1 MASLATGT
9 LFPHE
14 LVTEMFSKVVGRSS
28 VAKLAAQTPI
38 PFSGIDVMTFS
49 LDTDVAIV
57 GEGAAKPAGD
67 ATVGTVTIR
76 PIKVVYQSRVNDEF
90 MRCAEEKQLQYL
102 QAFTDGY
109 AKKIARGL
117 DIMVFHGL
125 DPKTNATSSII
136 GANCLDRASSVALEA
151 YSSAAVEGDITA
163 AIGALGEG
171 YVCDGIAMSPAF
183 ATALSQV
190 SLAGGQRP
198 YEDFM
203 WGGNPGTIRGIPCDV
218 NPTVAVSASTATLL
232 PYAYLGDWSAFR
244 WGYAANIPLEVIEYG
259 NPDGGTYDLKQANQV
274 LLRTEAYVGWGIL
287 DPKAFARIATT
298 A

>member
-1 MASLATGT
+1 MASLAANT
-9 LFPHE
+9 LFPRE
-14 LVTEMFSKVVGRSS
+14 LVTELFSKVNGHSS
-28 VAKLAAQTPI
+28 VAKLANQI
-38 PFSGIDVMTFS
+38 PMSFSGTDVMTFS
-49 LDTDVAIV
+49 LDSDVAIV

-67 ATVGTVTIR
+67 ATVATVTIR
-76 PIKVVYQSRVNDEF
+76 PVKVVYQSRVNDEF
-90 MRCAEEKQLQYL
+90 MHCAEEKQLQYL

-125 DPKTNATSSII
+125 DPKTSTISSII
-136 GANCLDRASSVALEA
+136 GANCLDRAASVALEA
-151 YSSAAVEGDITA
+151 YTSAAVEGDITA

-171 YVCDGIAMSPAF
+171 YVCNGIAMSPAF

-198 YEDFM
+198 YEEFM
-203 WGGNPGTIRGIPCDV
+203 WGGNPGAVRGINADV

-244 WGYAANIPLEVIEYG
+244 WGYASNMPLEVIEYG

-274 LLRTEAYVGWGIL
+274 LLRTEAYIGWGIL

>member
-1 MASLATGT
+1 MASIAAGT
-9 LFPHE
+9 LFPRE
-14 LVTEMFSKVVGRSS
+14 LVTELFSKVTGRSS
-28 VAKLAAQTPI
+28 VAKLAGQTPL

-49 LDTDVAIV
+49 LDNDVSIV
-57 GEGAAKPAGD
+57 GEGDAKPAGD

-90 MRCAEEKQLQYL
+90 MHCAEEKQLQYL

-125 DPKTNATSSII
+125 DPKAGTTSSII
-136 GANCLDRASSVALEA
+136 GANCLDRAASVSLEA

-163 AIGALGEG
+163 AIGALGDG
-171 YVCDGIAMSPAF
+171 YVCNGIAMSPAF
-183 ATALSQV
+183 ATALSQIE
-190 SLAGGQRP
+190 LKGGQRP
-198 YEDFM
+198 YEAFM
-203 WGGNPGTIRGIPCDV
+203 WGGNPGAIRGINADV

-232 PYAYLGDWSAFR
+232 PYAYLGDWDAFR
-244 WGYAANIPLEVIEYG
+244 WGYAMNMPLEVIEYG
-259 NPDGGTYDLKQANQV
+259 NPDGGAYDLKQANQV

>member
-1 MASLATGT
+1 MASVNAST

-28 VAKLAAQTPI
+28 VAKLADQTPI
-38 PFSGIDVMTFS
+38 PFSGVDVMTFS
-49 LDTDVAIV
+49 MDDDIAIV

-67 ATVGTVTIR
+67 ASVGTVKIV
-76 PIKVVYQSRVNDEF
+76 PIKVVYQSRVSDEF
-90 MRCAEEKQLQYL
+90 IHCAEEKRLVYL

-125 DPKTNATSSII
+125 DPKSGTTSSII
-136 GANCLDRASSVALEA
+136 GANCLDRAASVSLEA
-151 YSSAAVEGDITA
+151 YSSAAVEGDVTA
-163 AIGALGEG
+163 AIGAMGEG
-171 YVCDGIAMSPAF
+171 YVCNGIAMSPAF

-190 SLAGGQRP
+190 SLSGGQRP

-203 WGGNPGTIRGIPCDV
+203 WGGNPGAIRGIPADV
-218 NPTVAVSASTATLL
+218 NPTVAVTASTATLL

-244 WGYAANIPLEVIEYG
+244 WGYAAQLPLEVIEYG
-259 NPDGGTYDLKQANQV
+259 NPDGGAYDLKQSNQV
-274 LLRTEAYVGWGIL
+274 LLRSEAYIGWGIL
-287 DPKAFARIATT
+287 DPTAFARIATT

>member
-1 MASLATGT
+1 MASLAANT
-9 LFPHE
+9 LFPRE
-14 LVTEMFSKVVGRSS
+14 LVTELFSKVNGHSS
-28 VAKLAAQTPI
+28 VAKLANQI
-38 PFSGIDVMTFS
+38 PMSFSGTDVMTFS

-67 ATVGTVTIR
+67 ATVAPVTIR
-76 PIKVVYQSRVNDEF
+76 PVKVVYQSRVNDEF
-90 MRCAEEKQLQYL
+90 MHCAEEKQLQYL

-125 DPKTNATSSII
+125 DPKTSTTSSII
-136 GANCLDRASSVALEA
+136 GANCLDRAASVALEA
-151 YSSAAVEGDITA
+151 YTSAAVEGDITA

-171 YVCDGIAMSPAF
+171 YVCNGIAMSPAF

-198 YEDFM
+198 YEEFM
-203 WGGNPGTIRGIPCDV
+203 WGGNPGAVRGINADV

-232 PYAYLGDWSAFR
+232 PYVYLGDWSAFR
-244 WGYAANIPLEVIEYG
+244 WGYASNMPLEVIEYG

-274 LLRTEAYVGWGIL
+274 LLRTEAYIGWGIL
-287 DPKAFARIATT
+287 DPTAFARIATT

>member
-1 MASLATGT
+1 MASLAANT
-9 LFPHE
+9 LFPRE
-14 LVTEMFSKVVGRSS
+14 LVTELFSKVNGHSS
-28 VAKLAAQTPI
+28 VAKLANQI
-38 PFSGIDVMTFS
+38 PMSFSGTDVMTFS
-49 LDTDVAIV
+49 LDTDVSIV

-67 ATVGTVTIR
+67 ATVATVTIR
-76 PIKVVYQSRVNDEF
+76 PVKVVYQSRVNDEF
-90 MRCAEEKQLQYL
+90 MHCAEEKQLQYL

-125 DPKTNATSSII
+125 DPKTSTTSSII
-136 GANCLDRASSVALEA
+136 GANCLDRAASVALEA
-151 YSSAAVEGDITA
+151 YTSAAVEGDITA

-171 YVCDGIAMSPAF
+171 YVCNGIAMSPAF

-198 YEDFM
+198 YEEFM
-203 WGGNPGTIRGIPCDV
+203 WGGNPGAVRGINADV

-244 WGYAANIPLEVIEYG
+244 WGYASNMPLEVIEYG

-274 LLRTEAYVGWGIL
+274 LLRTEAYIGWGIL

>member
-1 MASLATGT
+1 MASLAANT
-9 LFPHE
+9 LFPRE
-14 LVTEMFSKVVGRSS
+14 LVTELFSKVSGHSS
-28 VAKLAAQTPI
+28 VAKLAGQTPL

-57 GEGAAKPAGD
+57 GEGAQKPAGD

-90 MRCAEEKQLQYL
+90 MHCAEEKQLAYL

-125 DPKTNATSSII
+125 DPKTSTTSSII
-136 GANCLDRASSVALEA
+136 GANCLDRAASVSLEA
-151 YSSAAVEGDITA
+151 YSSAAVEGDVTA
-163 AIGALGEG
+163 AISALGDG
-171 YVCDGIAMSPAF
+171 YVCNGIAMSPAF
-183 ATALSQV
+183 ATALSQIE
-190 SLAGGQRP
+190 LKGGQRP

-203 WGGNPGTIRGIPCDV
+203 WGGNPGTIRGIPADV
-218 NPTVAVSASTATLL
+218 NPTVAVTASTATLL

-244 WGYAANIPLEVIEYG
+244 WGYAANMPLEVIEYG
-259 NPDGGTYDLKQANQV
+259 NPDGGSYDLKQANQV
-274 LLRTEAYVGWGIL
+274 LLRTEAYIGWGIL
-287 DPKAFARIATT
+287 DPTAFARIATT

>member
-1 MASLATGT
+1 MASLAANT
-9 LFPHE
+9 LFPRE
-14 LVTEMFSKVVGRSS
+14 LVTELFSKVNGHSS
-28 VAKLAAQTPI
+28 VAKLANQI
-38 PFSGIDVMTFS
+38 PMSFSGTDVMTFS

-67 ATVGTVTIR
+67 ATVAPVTIR
-76 PIKVVYQSRVNDEF
+76 PVKVVYQSRVNDEF
-90 MRCAEEKQLQYL
+90 MHCAEEKQLQYL

-125 DPKTNATSSII
+125 DPKSSTTSSII
-136 GANCLDRASSVALEA
+136 GANCLDRAASVALEA
-151 YSSAAVEGDITA
+151 YTSAAVEGDITA

-171 YVCDGIAMSPAF
+171 YVCNGIAMSPAF

-198 YEDFM
+198 YEEFM
-203 WGGNPGTIRGIPCDV
+203 WGGNPGAVRGINADV

-244 WGYAANIPLEVIEYG
+244 WGYASNMPLEVIEYG

-274 LLRTEAYVGWGIL
+274 LLRTEAYIGWGIL
-287 DPKAFARIATT
+287 DPTAFARIATT

>member
-1 MASLATGT
+1 MASLSTGT
-9 LFPHE
+9 LFPRE
-14 LVTEMFSKVVGRSS
+14 LVTELFSKVNGKSS
-28 VAKLAAQTPI
+28 VAKLAGQTPL

-49 LDTDVAIV
+49 LDNDVAIV
-57 GEGAAKPAGD
+57 GEGTAKPAGD

-90 MRCAEEKQLQYL
+90 MHCAEEKQLQYL

-125 DPKTNATSSII
+125 DPKTTTTSSII
-136 GANCLDRASSVALEA
+136 GANCLDRAASVALEA

-163 AIGALGEG
+163 AIGALGDG
-171 YVCDGIAMSPAF
+171 YVCNGIAMSPAF

-190 SLAGGQRP
+190 TLAGGQRP
-198 YEDFM
+198 YEEFM
-203 WGGNPGTIRGIPCDV
+203 WGGNPGAIRGINADV

-232 PYAYLGDWSAFR
+232 PYAYLGDWDAFR
-244 WGYAANIPLEVIEYG
+244 WGYATSIPLEVIEYG

>member
-1 MASLATGT
+1 MASVNAST

-28 VAKLAAQTPI
+28 VAKLADQTPI
-38 PFSGIDVMTFS
+38 PFSGVDVMTFS
-49 LDTDVAIV
+49 MDDDIAIV
-57 GEGAAKPAGD
+57 GECAAKPAGD
-67 ATVGTVTIR
+67 ASVGTVKIV
-76 PIKVVYQSRVNDEF
+76 PIKVVYQSRVSDEF
-90 MRCAEEKQLQYL
+90 IHCAEEKRLVYL

-125 DPKTNATSSII
+125 DPKSGTTSSII
-136 GANCLDRASSVALEA
+136 GANCLDRAASVSLEA
-151 YSSAAVEGDITA
+151 YSSAAVEGDVTA
-163 AIGALGEG
+163 AIGAMGEG
-171 YVCDGIAMSPAF
+171 YVCNGIAMSPAF

-190 SLAGGQRP
+190 SLSGGQRP

-203 WGGNPGTIRGIPCDV
+203 WGGNPGAIRGIPADV
-218 NPTVAVSASTATLL
+218 NPTVAVTASTATLL

-244 WGYAANIPLEVIEYG
+244 WGYAAQLPLEVIEYG
-259 NPDGGTYDLKQANQV
+259 NPDGGAYDLKQSNQV
-274 LLRTEAYVGWGIL
+274 LLRSEAYIGWGIL

>member
-1 MASLATGT
+1 MASVNAGT
-9 LFPHE
+9 LFPHD

-28 VAKLAAQTPI
+28 VAKLADQTPI
-38 PFSGIDVMTFS
+38 PFSGLDVMTFS
-49 LDTDVAIV
+49 MDDDVAIV

-67 ATVGTVTIR
+67 ATAATVKIV
-76 PIKVVYQSRVNDEF
+76 PLKVVYQSRVSDEF
-90 MRCAEEKQLQYL
+90 IHCAEEKKLTYL
-102 QAFTDGY
+102 QAFTDGFT
-109 AKKIARGL
+109 KKIARGL

-125 DPKTNATSSII
+125 DPKTSSTSSII

-163 AIGALGEG
+163 AISALGDG
-171 YVCDGIAMSPAF
+171 YVCNGIAMSPAF

-190 SLAGGQRP
+190 SLSGGQRP

-203 WGGNPGTIRGIPCDV
+203 WGGNPGAIRGINADV
-218 NPTVAVSASTATLL
+218 NPTVAVTASTATLL

-244 WGYAANIPLEVIEYG
+244 WGYIADIPMEVIEYG

-274 LLRTEAYVGWGIL
+274 LLRSEAYIGWGIL

>member
-1 MASLATGT
+1 MASLAANT
-9 LFPHE
+9 LFPRE
-14 LVTEMFSKVVGRSS
+14 LVTELFSKVNGHSS
-28 VAKLAAQTPI
+28 VAKLANQI
-38 PFSGIDVMTFS
+38 PMSFSGTDVMTFS
-49 LDTDVAIV
+49 LDTDVSIV

-67 ATVGTVTIR
+67 ATVATVTIR
-76 PIKVVYQSRVNDEF
+76 PVKVVYQSRVNDEF
-90 MRCAEEKQLQYL
+90 MHCAEEKQLQYL
-102 QAFTDGY
+102 QAFIDGY

-125 DPKTNATSSII
+125 DPKTSTTSSII
-136 GANCLDRASSVALEA
+136 GANCLDRAASVALEA
-151 YSSAAVEGDITA
+151 YTSAAVEGDITA

-171 YVCDGIAMSPAF
+171 YVCNGIAMSPAF

-198 YEDFM
+198 YEEFM
-203 WGGNPGTIRGIPCDV
+203 WGGNPGAVRGINADV

-244 WGYAANIPLEVIEYG
+244 WGYASNMPLEVIEYG

-274 LLRTEAYVGWGIL
+274 LLRTEAYIGWGIL
-287 DPKAFARIATT
+287 DPTAFARIATT

>member
-1 MASLATGT
+1 MASLAANT
-9 LFPHE
+9 LFPRE
-14 LVTEMFSKVVGRSS
+14 LVTELFSKVNGHSS
-28 VAKLAAQTPI
+28 VAKLANQI
-38 PFSGIDVMTFS
+38 PMSFSGTDVMTFS
-49 LDTDVAIV
+49 LDSDVAIV

-67 ATVGTVTIR
+67 ATVATVTIR
-76 PIKVVYQSRVNDEF
+76 PVKVVYQSRVNDEF
-90 MRCAEEKQLQYL
+90 MHCAEEKQLQYL

-125 DPKTNATSSII
+125 DPKSNTISSII
-136 GANCLDRASSVALEA
+136 GANCLDRAASVALEA
-151 YSSAAVEGDITA
+151 YTSAAVEGDITA

-171 YVCDGIAMSPAF
+171 YVCNGIAMSPAF

-198 YEDFM
+198 YEEFM
-203 WGGNPGTIRGIPCDV
+203 WGGNPGAVRGINADV

-244 WGYAANIPLEVIEYG
+244 WGYASNMPLEVIEYG

-274 LLRTEAYVGWGIL
+274 LLRTEAYIGWGIL
-287 DPKAFARIATT
+287 DPTAFARIATT

>member
-1 MASLATGT
+1 MASLAANT
-9 LFPHE
+9 LFPRE
-14 LVTEMFSKVVGRSS
+14 LVTELFSKVNGHSS
-28 VAKLAAQTPI
+28 VAKLAKQI
-38 PFSGIDVMTFS
+38 PMSFSGTDVMTFS
-49 LDTDVAIV
+49 LDTDVSIV

-67 ATVGTVTIR
+67 ATVATVTIR
-76 PIKVVYQSRVNDEF
+76 PVKVVYQSRVNDEF
-90 MRCAEEKQLQYL
+90 MHCAEEKQLQYL

-125 DPKTNATSSII
+125 DPKTSTISSII
-136 GANCLDRASSVALEA
+136 GANCLDRAASVALEA
-151 YSSAAVEGDITA
+151 YTSAAVEGDITA

-171 YVCDGIAMSPAF
+171 YVCNGIAMSPAF

-198 YEDFM
+198 YEEFM
-203 WGGNPGTIRGIPCDV
+203 WGGNPGAVRGINADV

-244 WGYAANIPLEVIEYG
+244 WGYASNMPLEVIEYG

-274 LLRTEAYVGWGIL
+274 LLRTEAYIGWGIL

>member
-1 MASLATGT
+1 MSALATGT
-9 LFPHE
+9 LFPKE
-14 LVTEMFSKVVGRSS
+14 LVTELFSKVTGRSS
-28 VAKLAAQTPI
+28 VAKLAGQTPM

-67 ATVGTVTIR
+67 ATVATVTIR

-90 MRCAEEKQLQYL
+90 MHCAEEKQLQYL

-125 DPKTNATSSII
+125 DPKTATSSSII
-136 GANCLDRASSVALEA
+136 GANCLDRAASVALEA

-163 AIGALGEG
+163 AIGALGDG
-171 YVCDGIAMSPAF
+171 YVCNGIAMSPAF
-183 ATALSQV
+183 ATALSQIE
-190 SLAGGQRP
+190 LKGGQRP
-198 YEDFM
+198 YEEFM
-203 WGGNPGTIRGIPCDV
+203 WGGNPGALRGINADV

-244 WGYAANIPLEVIEYG
+244 WGYAANMPLEVIEYG

>member
-1 MASLATGT
+1 MASLAANT
-9 LFPHE
+9 LFPRE
-14 LVTEMFSKVVGRSS
+14 LVTELFSKVNGHSS
-28 VAKLAAQTPI
+28 VAKLANQI
-38 PFSGIDVMTFS
+38 PMSFSGTDVMTFS
-49 LDTDVAIV
+49 LDTDVSIV

-67 ATVGTVTIR
+67 ATVATVTIR
-76 PIKVVYQSRVNDEF
+76 PVKVVYQSRVNDEF
-90 MRCAEEKQLQYL
+90 MHCAEEKQLQYL

-125 DPKTNATSSII
+125 DPKTSTTSSII
-136 GANCLDRASSVALEA
+136 GANCLDRAASVALEA
-151 YSSAAVEGDITA
+151 YTSAAVEGDITA

-171 YVCDGIAMSPAF
+171 YVCNGIAMSPAF

-198 YEDFM
+198 YEEFM
-203 WGGNPGTIRGIPCDV
+203 WGGNPGAVRGINADV

-244 WGYAANIPLEVIEYG
+244 WGYASNMPLEVIEYG

-274 LLRTEAYVGWGIL
+274 LLRTEAYIGWGIL
-287 DPKAFARIATT
+287 DPTAFARIATT

>member
-14 LVTEMFSKVVGRSS
+14 LVTEMFSKVAGRSS

-136 GANCLDRASSVALEA
+136 GANCLDRAASVALEA

-244 WGYAANIPLEVIEYG
+244 WGYAANMPLEVIEYG

>member
-1 MASLATGT
+1 MASIAAGT
-9 LFPHE
+9 LFPRE
-14 LVTEMFSKVVGRSS
+14 LVTELFSKVTGRSS
-28 VAKLAAQTPI
+28 VAKLAGQTPL

-49 LDTDVAIV
+49 LDNDVSIV

-90 MRCAEEKQLQYL
+90 MHCAEEKQLQYL

-125 DPKTNATSSII
+125 DPKAGTTSSII
-136 GANCLDRASSVALEA
+136 GANCLDRAASVSLEA

-163 AIGALGEG
+163 AIGALGDG
-171 YVCDGIAMSPAF
+171 YVCNGIAMSPAF

-190 SLAGGQRP
+190 TLAGGQRP

-203 WGGNPGTIRGIPCDV
+203 WGGNPGAIRGINADV

-232 PYAYLGDWSAFR
+232 PYAYLGDWDAFR
-244 WGYAANIPLEVIEYG
+244 WGYAMNMPLEVIEYG
-259 NPDGGTYDLKQANQV
+259 NPDGAAYDLKQANQV

>member
-1 MASLATGT
+1 MASLAANT
-9 LFPHE
+9 LFPRE
-14 LVTEMFSKVVGRSS
+14 LVTELFSKVNGHSS
-28 VAKLAAQTPI
+28 VAKLANQI
-38 PFSGIDVMTFS
+38 PMSFSGTDVMTFS
-49 LDTDVAIV
+49 LDSDVAIV

-67 ATVGTVTIR
+67 STVATVTIR
-76 PIKVVYQSRVNDEF
+76 PVKVVYQSRVNDEF
-90 MRCAEEKQLQYL
+90 MHCAEEKQLQYL

-125 DPKTNATSSII
+125 DPKTSTISSII
-136 GANCLDRASSVALEA
+136 GANCLDRAASVALEA
-151 YSSAAVEGDITA
+151 YTSAAVEGDITA

-171 YVCDGIAMSPAF
+171 YVCNGIAMSPAF

-198 YEDFM
+198 YEEFM
-203 WGGNPGTIRGIPCDV
+203 WGGNPGAVRGINADV

-244 WGYAANIPLEVIEYG
+244 WGYASNMPLEVIEYG

-274 LLRTEAYVGWGIL
+274 LLRTEAYIGWGIL
-287 DPKAFARIATT
+287 DPTAFARIATT

>member
-1 MASLATGT
+1 MSAVNAST
-9 LFPHE
+9 LFPRE
-14 LVTEMFSKVVGRSS
+14 LVTELFSKVAGKSS
-28 VAKLAAQTPI
+28 VAKLAGQTPM

-57 GEGAAKPAGD
+57 GESAAKPAGD
-67 ATVGTVTIR
+67 ATVSTVTIR
-76 PIKVVYQSRVNDEF
+76 PIKVVYQSRVSDEF
-90 MRCAEEKQLQYL
+90 MHCAEEKQLQYL
-102 QAFTDGY
+102 QAFTEGY

-125 DPKTNATSSII
+125 DPKTNSTSSII

-151 YSSAAVEGDITA
+151 YSSAAVEGDVTA
-163 AIGALGEG
+163 AIAALGDG
-171 YVCDGIAMSPAF
+171 YVCNGIAMSPAF

-190 SLAGGQRP
+190 SLSGGQRP
-198 YEDFM
+198 YEDLM
-203 WGGNPGTIRGIPCDV
+203 WGGNPGSIRGIPADV
-218 NPTVAVSASTATLL
+218 NPTVAVTASTATLL
-232 PYAYLGDWSAFR
+232 PYAYIGDWSAFR
-244 WGYAANIPLEVIEYG
+244 WGYIADIPLEVIEYG

-274 LLRTEAYVGWGIL
+274 LLRAEAYIGWGIL

>member
-1 MASLATGT
+1 MASLAANT
-9 LFPHE
+9 LFPRE
-14 LVTEMFSKVVGRSS
+14 LVTELFSKVNGHSS
-28 VAKLAAQTPI
+28 VAKLANQI
-38 PFSGIDVMTFS
+38 PMSFSGTDVMTFS
-49 LDTDVAIV
+49 LDSDVAIV

-67 ATVGTVTIR
+67 ATVATVTIR
-76 PIKVVYQSRVNDEF
+76 PVKVVYQSRVNDEF
-90 MRCAEEKQLQYL
+90 MHCAEEKQLQYL

-125 DPKTNATSSII
+125 DPKTSTTSSII
-136 GANCLDRASSVALEA
+136 GANCLDRAASVALEA
-151 YSSAAVEGDITA
+151 YTSAAVEGDITA

-171 YVCDGIAMSPAF
+171 YVCNGIAMSPAF

-190 SLAGGQRP
+190 SLANGQRP
-198 YEDFM
+198 YEEFM
-203 WGGNPGTIRGIPCDV
+203 WGGNPGAVRGINADV

-232 PYAYLGDWSAFR
+232 PYVYLGDWSAFR
-244 WGYAANIPLEVIEYG
+244 WGYASNMPLEVIEYG

-274 LLRTEAYVGWGIL
+274 LLRTEAYIGWGIL
-287 DPKAFARIATT
+287 DPTAFARIATT

>member
-1 MASLATGT
+1 MASLAANT
-9 LFPHE
+9 LFPRE
-14 LVTEMFSKVVGRSS
+14 LVKELFSKVNGHSS
-28 VAKLAAQTPI
+28 VAKLANQI
-38 PFSGIDVMTFS
+38 PMSFSGTDVMTFS
-49 LDTDVAIV
+49 LDSDVAIV

-67 ATVGTVTIR
+67 ATVATVTIR

-90 MRCAEEKQLQYL
+90 MHCAEEKQLQYL

-125 DPKTNATSSII
+125 DPKSSTTSSII
-136 GANCLDRASSVALEA
+136 GANCLDRAASVALEA
-151 YSSAAVEGDITA
+151 YTSAAVEGDITA

-171 YVCDGIAMSPAF
+171 YVCNGIAMSPAF

-203 WGGNPGTIRGIPCDV
+203 WGGNPGAVRGINADV

-232 PYAYLGDWSAFR
+232 PYAYLGDWSVFR
-244 WGYAANIPLEVIEYG
+244 WGYASNMPLEVIEYG

-274 LLRTEAYVGWGIL
+274 LLRTEAYIGWGIL

>member
-1 MASLATGT
+1 MSSLAANT
-9 LFPHE
+9 LFPRE
-14 LVTEMFSKVVGRSS
+14 LVTELFSKVNGHSS
-28 VAKLAAQTPI
+28 VAKLANQI
-38 PFSGIDVMTFS
+38 PMSFSGTDVMTFS
-49 LDTDVAIV
+49 LDSDVAIV

-67 ATVGTVTIR
+67 ATVATVTIR
-76 PIKVVYQSRVNDEF
+76 PVKVVYQSRVNDEF
-90 MRCAEEKQLQYL
+90 MHCAEEKQLQYL

-125 DPKTNATSSII
+125 DPKTSTTSSII
-136 GANCLDRASSVALEA
+136 GANCLDRAASVALEA
-151 YSSAAVEGDITA
+151 YTSAAVEGDITA

-171 YVCDGIAMSPAF
+171 YVCNGIAMSPAF

-198 YEDFM
+198 YEEFM
-203 WGGNPGTIRGIPCDV
+203 WGGNPGAVRGINADV

-244 WGYAANIPLEVIEYG
+244 WGYASNMPLEVIEYG

-274 LLRTEAYVGWGIL
+274 LLRTEAYIGWGIL